1 MNLFCWNCRGT
12 ARKGFVGMM
21 KDLIKEYISFV
32 CLLETHVAGAKA
44 SRIVRRLGLGD
55 SFYPGC

>member
-1 MNLFCWNCRGT
+1 
-12 ARKGFVGMM
+12 MM